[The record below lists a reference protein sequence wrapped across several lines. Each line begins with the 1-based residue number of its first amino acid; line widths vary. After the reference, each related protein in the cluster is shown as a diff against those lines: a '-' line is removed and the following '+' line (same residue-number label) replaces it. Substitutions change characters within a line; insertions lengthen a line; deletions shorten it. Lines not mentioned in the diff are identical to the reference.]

1 MCYVN
6 FGLGKELKKPLF
18 LSVACLLVLIGR
30 VAIDVNL
37 YLEIDLCGARKRQ
50 HYEHDEH
57 VDEVVV
63 VAEVQLDTTDG
74 FQRPRR
80 RNNAT
85 YRQRSETH
93 IA

>member
-1 MCYVN
+1 MITYTYWP
-6 FGLGKELKKPLF
+6 KKKRQT
-18 LSVACLLVLIGR
+18 LL
-30 VAIDVNL
+30 L

-50 HYEHDEH
+50 HYEHDED

-63 VAEVQLDTTDG
+63 IAEVQLDTADS

-93 IA
+93 SAKQNDTNNA

>member
-1 MCYVN
+1 MITYAYWPGN
-6 FGLGKELKKPLF
+6 EM
-18 LSVACLLVLIGR
+18 R
-30 VAIDVNL
+30 YL